1 MFGQT
6 PTKLLSEIIE
16 KIASANLVKVLV
28 GNILSEILSRLFL
41 NFKMIL
47 TQKKLLELIFTIFA
61 YFFHSL

>member
-16 KIASANLVKVLV
+16 KIASANLVKILV

-61 YFFHSL
+61 DFFHSL

>member
-16 KIASANLVKVLV
+16 KIASANLVKILV

-47 TQKKLLELIFTIFA
+47 TQKELLELIFTIFA

>member
-16 KIASANLVKVLV
+16 KIASANLVKILV